1 MRLKERVAI
10 ITGAG
15 DIEGIGAAIAIAYAK
30 EGAKI
35 LIADIVNG
43 EQVVQSVEKA
53 GGNVI
58 FTKTDVTK
66 QDECNA
72 MAKAAVDGFGTI
84 DILVN
89 NAAIYR
95 NLVPKPFTEVTTEE
109 WNRVM
114 EVNTTGPFHCTK
126 SVFPYMKKKGGKII
140 NISSDVV
147 IAGVTGLPHYV
158 ASKGAVFAFSRCMAR
173 ELGEFNIK
181 VNSIAPGYTQSG
193 ASKNIEKNRG
203 ENINEH
209 LVQMR
214 CLKRSQLP
222 EDLVGTAIFLAS
234 RDSDF
239 MTGQYLNVNGGMN
252 FH

>member
-1 MRLKERVAI
+1 MRLMEKAAI

-15 DIEGIGAAIAIAYAK
+15 DIEGIGAAIAIGYAK

-35 LIADIVNG
+35 LIADIIDG
-43 EQVVQSVEKA
+43 DQVVKAVEKA
-53 GGNVI
+53 GSEV
-58 FTKTDVTK
+58 FFMKTDVTNQK
-66 QDECNA
+66 ECDA
-72 MAKAAVDGFGTI
+72 MAKAAVDCFGTL

-95 NLVPKPFTEVTTEE
+95 DLIPKPFTEVTTEE

-126 SVFPYMKKKGGKII
+126 SAFPYMKNKGGKII

-147 IAGVTGLPHYV
+147 VAGVTGIPHYV
-158 ASKGAVFAFSRCMAR
+158 ASKGAVFAFTRCMAR
-173 ELGEFNIK
+173 ELGEYNIN
-181 VNSIAPGYTQSG
+181 VNSIAPGYTRSG
-193 ASKNIEKNRG
+193 ASKNIEKHRG
-203 ENINEH
+203 ENRNEH

-214 CLKRSQLP
+214 CLKRSQFP
-222 EDLVGTAIFLAS
+222 EDLVGTAIFLACK
-234 RDSDF
+234 DSDF